1 MVARE
6 KLKIPLLIGSAGTCG
21 TDKTVDWFLEITKEL
36 AKELNQNIKITLL
49 KCSQSKKNINKAFL
63 NKNLSP
69 LNNAPKISSKKIIN
83 CTNIVGLAG
92 VEQITEAINTKADII
107 ICGRSTDASLIASL
121 PIMKGVNKAI
131 AWHAGKIGECG
142 AFCTTNPRSGVILI
156 SFQKN
161 GFFIKP
167 VSNNTKVTPYTV
179 SAHMVYENSN
189 PFTLIEPGGHLD
201 VKKAIYEKQK
211 DGSVYVTGANWVK
224 DNNYKIKLEGTYV
237 EGYQSISIVLIRD
250 ETYVKSIK
258 KWSKQVENKVKK
270 IVESSLSLKKKNY
283 KIQFRFVG
291 KNATL
296 GSLERKTVEPNE
308 IGVLVVV
315 TAKKQYECEEISK
328 ILNPLLLHHS
338 LFKKT
343 ELPPFSFPLSPPS
356 FNIGKKYAFC
366 LNHVISEKNPMDI
379 FKLEKYSI

>member
-1 MVARE
+1 
-6 KLKIPLLIGSAGTCG
+6 
-21 TDKTVDWFLEITKEL
+21 
-36 AKELNQNIKITLL
+36 
-49 KCSQSKKNINKAFL
+49 
-63 NKNLSP
+63 
-69 LNNAPKISSKKIIN
+69 
-83 CTNIVGLAG
+83 
-92 VEQITEAINTKADII
+92 
-107 ICGRSTDASLIASL
+107 
-121 PIMKGVNKAI
+121 
-131 AWHAGKIGECG
+131 
-142 AFCTTNPRSGVILI
+142 
-156 SFQKN
+156 
-161 GFFIKP
+161 
-167 VSNNTKVTPYTV
+167 
-179 SAHMVYENSN
+179 MVYENSN

-296 GSLERKTVEPNE
+296 GSLERKKMEPNE

-338 LFKKT
+338 LFKNT
-343 ELPPFSFPLSPPS
+343 ELPTFSFPLSPPS

-366 LNHVISEKNPMDI
+366 LNHVISVKNPMVI